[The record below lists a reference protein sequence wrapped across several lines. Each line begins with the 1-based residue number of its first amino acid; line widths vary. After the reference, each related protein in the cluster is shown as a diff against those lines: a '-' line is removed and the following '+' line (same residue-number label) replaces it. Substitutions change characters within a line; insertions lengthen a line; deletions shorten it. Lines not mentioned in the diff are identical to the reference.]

1 MVRLPITYVDVF
13 AARPHEG
20 NHLPVVHSADQL
32 STSTMA
38 AFARRTRQS
47 ETSFLQSPSVGD
59 ADYRNRIFTVES
71 EIPFA
76 GHPTLGAAAA
86 LCHQAGTPI
95 RELMQQTMHGVHR
108 VRVKLDGNS
117 GTVSMAQSA
126 CEFGEEFDASSLL
139 RALGLPEDAAHPTL
153 GAAAAL
159 CHQAG
164 TPIRELMQQTMHG
177 VHRVRVKLDG
187 NSGTISMAQ
196 SACEF
201 GEEFDASSL
210 LRALGLPEDA
220 AHPTLP
226 VQMLSTGLPMIVIPL
241 TSPEPLHSARMD
253 RVALGQALESIESGS
268 AMSLNCYVVA
278 EESAGEW
285 SARSFSLD
293 VVGGE
298 DPATGSAAGPFG
310 AYLRERIG
318 LTQVRISQGV
328 DMGEPSRLRVDTSDG
343 IVVSGDVHIIGTGTV
358 SLPEG

>member
-1 MVRLPITYVDVF
+1 MLRLPITYVDVF
-13 AARPHEG
+13 AARPHQG

-32 STSTMA
+32 SMSTMGA
-38 AFARRTRQS
+38 YARRTRQS
-47 ETSFLQSPSVGD
+47 ETSFLQSPTVSD

-86 LCHQAGTPI
+86 LCHHAGTPV
-95 RELMQQTMHGVHR
+95 RELMQQTMHGVHG
-108 VRVKLDGNS
+108 VTVKLDGNS
-117 GTVSMAQSA
+117 GTVSMVQSA
-126 CEFGEEFDASSLL
+126 CEFGDELDASSLL
-139 RALGLPEDAAHPTL
+139 RALGLPEDAVHP
-153 GAAAAL
+153 
-159 CHQAG
+159 
-164 TPIRELMQQTMHG
+164 I
-177 VHRVRVKLDG
+177 
-187 NSGTISMAQ
+187 
-196 SACEF
+196 
-201 GEEFDASSL
+201 
-210 LRALGLPEDA
+210 
-220 AHPTLP
+220 LP

-241 TSPEPLHSARMD
+241 ATPEPLHSARMD
-253 RVALGQALESIESGS
+253 RAALGQALESIESGS

-318 LTQVRISQGV
+318 LTQLGISQGV
-328 DMGEPSRLRVDTSDG
+328 DMGEPSRLRVDTSDE
-343 IVVSGDVHIIGTGTV
+343 IVVSGDVHIVGKGTV

>member
-108 VRVKLDGNS
+108 VSVSLDGAS

-126 CEFGEEFDASSLL
+126 CVFGDELDAS
-139 RALGLPEDAAHPTL
+139 P
-153 GAAAAL
+153 
-159 CHQAG
+159 
-164 TPIRELMQQTMHG
+164 
-177 VHRVRVKLDG
+177 
-187 NSGTISMAQ
+187 
-196 SACEF
+196 
-201 GEEFDASSL
+201 L

-241 TSPEPLHSARMD
+241 TSPEPLHSARLD
-253 RVALGQALESIESGS
+253 RVALNQALEAIESGS

>member
-1 MVRLPITYVDVF
+1 MVLLPITYVDVF

-47 ETSFLQSPSVGD
+47 ETSFLQSPSVND

-86 LCHQAGTPI
+86 LCHHEGTPM
-95 RELMQQTMHGVHR
+95 RDLMQQTMHGVHR
-108 VRVKLDGNS
+108 VSVKLDGNS
-117 GTVSMAQSA
+117 GTVSMAQSE
-126 CEFGEEFDASSLL
+126 CEFGYVL
-139 RALGLPEDAAHPTL
+139 
-153 GAAAAL
+153 
-159 CHQAG
+159 
-164 TPIRELMQQTMHG
+164 
-177 VHRVRVKLDG
+177 
-187 NSGTISMAQ
+187 
-196 SACEF
+196 
-201 GEEFDASSL
+201 DASSL

-241 TSPEPLHSARMD
+241 TSPEPLHSARLD
-253 RVALGQALESIESGS
+253 RVALGQALEAIESGS

-285 SARSFSLD
+285 AARSFSLD

-318 LTQVRISQGV
+318 LTRLGISQGV

-343 IVVSGDVHIIGTGTV
+343 IVVSGDVHIVGTGTV

>member
-47 ETSFLQSPSVGD
+47 ETSFLQSPSVSD

-95 RELMQQTMHGVHR
+95 RELMQQSMHGVHR
-108 VRVKLDGNS
+108 VRVSLDGNS
-117 GTVSMAQSA
+117 GTVSMEQSECA
-126 CEFGEEFDASSLL
+126 FGDILEAGELL
-139 RALGLPEDAAHPTL
+139 RALGLPEDAVHPTL
-153 GAAAAL
+153 
-159 CHQAG
+159 
-164 TPIRELMQQTMHG
+164 
-177 VHRVRVKLDG
+177 
-187 NSGTISMAQ
+187 S
-196 SACEF
+196 
-201 GEEFDASSL
+201 
-210 LRALGLPEDA
+210 
-220 AHPTLP
+220 

-241 TSPEPLHSARMD
+241 TSPEPLHSARID
-253 RVALGQALESIESGS
+253 RVALGGALEAIESGS

-343 IVVSGDVHIIGTGTV
+343 IVVSGDVHIVGTGTV

>member
-1 MVRLPITYVDVF
+1 MLRLPITYVDVF

-32 STSTMA
+32 STLTMA

-47 ETSFLQSPSVGD
+47 ETSFLQSPSVSD
-59 ADYRNRIFTVES
+59 ADYRNRIFTFES

-86 LCHQAGTPI
+86 LCHHAGTPT

-108 VRVKLDGNS
+108 VSVRLDGNS

-126 CEFGEEFDASSLL
+126 CEFGDELDASSLL
-139 RALGLPEDAAHPTL
+139 RALGLPEDA
-153 GAAAAL
+153 
-159 CHQAG
+159 
-164 TPIRELMQQTMHG
+164 
-177 VHRVRVKLDG
+177 V
-187 NSGTISMAQ
+187 
-196 SACEF
+196 
-201 GEEFDASSL
+201 
-210 LRALGLPEDA
+210 
-220 AHPTLP
+220 HPTLP

-253 RVALGQALESIESGS
+253 RLALGQALESIESGS

-318 LTQVRISQGV
+318 LTGLGISQGV
-328 DMGEPSRLRVDTSDG
+328 DMGEPSRLRVNTSDG
-343 IVVSGDVHIIGTGTV
+343 IVVSGDVHIVGTGTV

>member
-1 MVRLPITYVDVF
+1 MLRLPITYVDVF

-47 ETSFLQSPSVGD
+47 ETSFLQSPFVGD

-86 LCHQAGTPI
+86 LCHHEGTPI

-108 VRVKLDGNS
+108 VSVKLDGNS
-117 GTVSMAQSA
+117 GTVSMAQSE
-126 CEFGEEFDASSLL
+126 CEFGDELDASSLL
-139 RALGLPEDAAHPTL
+139 RALGLPEDA
-153 GAAAAL
+153 
-159 CHQAG
+159 
-164 TPIRELMQQTMHG
+164 
-177 VHRVRVKLDG
+177 V
-187 NSGTISMAQ
+187 
-196 SACEF
+196 
-201 GEEFDASSL
+201 
-210 LRALGLPEDA
+210 
-220 AHPTLP
+220 HPTLP

-253 RVALGQALESIESGS
+253 RVALGQALEAIESGS

-318 LTQVRISQGV
+318 LTGLGISQGV
-328 DMGEPSRLRVDTSDG
+328 DMGEPSRLRVDTSDD
-343 IVVSGDVHIIGTGTV
+343 IVVSGDVHIVGTGAV

>member
-1 MVRLPITYVDVF
+1 MHRLPITYVDVF

-32 STSTMA
+32 STLTMA

-47 ETSFLQSPSVGD
+47 ETSFLQSPSVSD

-86 LCHQAGTPI
+86 LCHHEGTPT

-108 VRVKLDGNS
+108 VSVKLDGNS
-117 GTVSMAQSA
+117 GTVSMAQSE

-139 RALGLPEDAAHPTL
+139 RALGLPEDS
-153 GAAAAL
+153 
-159 CHQAG
+159 
-164 TPIRELMQQTMHG
+164 
-177 VHRVRVKLDG
+177 V
-187 NSGTISMAQ
+187 
-196 SACEF
+196 
-201 GEEFDASSL
+201 
-210 LRALGLPEDA
+210 
-220 AHPTLP
+220 HPTLP

-253 RVALGQALESIESGS
+253 RIALGQALEAIESGS

-318 LTQVRISQGV
+318 LTGLGISQGV

-343 IVVSGDVHIIGTGTV
+343 IVVSGDVHIVGTGTV

>member
-1 MVRLPITYVDVF
+1 MLRLPITYVDVF

-32 STSTMA
+32 STLTMA

-47 ETSFLQSPSVGD
+47 ETSFLQSATVSD

-108 VRVKLDGNS
+108 VSVKLDGNS

-126 CEFGEEFDASSLL
+126 CEFGD
-139 RALGLPEDAAHPTL
+139 
-153 GAAAAL
+153 
-159 CHQAG
+159 
-164 TPIRELMQQTMHG
+164 ELE
-177 VHRVRVKLDG
+177 
-187 NSGTISMAQ
+187 S
-196 SACEF
+196 
-201 GEEFDASSL
+201 SSL

-318 LTQVRISQGV
+318 LTGLGISQGV

>member
-47 ETSFLQSPSVGD
+47 ETSFLQSPSVSD

-95 RELMQQTMHGVHR
+95 RELMQQSMHGVHR
-108 VRVKLDGNS
+108 VRVSLDGNS
-117 GTVSMAQSA
+117 GTVSMEQSECA
-126 CEFGEEFDASSLL
+126 FGDILEAGELL
-139 RALGLPEDAAHPTL
+139 RALGLPEDAVHPTL
-153 GAAAAL
+153 
-159 CHQAG
+159 
-164 TPIRELMQQTMHG
+164 
-177 VHRVRVKLDG
+177 
-187 NSGTISMAQ
+187 S
-196 SACEF
+196 
-201 GEEFDASSL
+201 
-210 LRALGLPEDA
+210 
-220 AHPTLP
+220 

-241 TSPEPLHSARMD
+241 TSPEPLHSARID
-253 RVALGQALESIESGS
+253 RVALGGALEAIESGS

-318 LTQVRISQGV
+318 LTRVDISQGV

-343 IVVSGDVHIIGTGTV
+343 IVVSGDVHIVGTGTV

>member
-108 VRVKLDGNS
+108 VSVKLDGNS
-117 GTVSMAQSA
+117 GTV
-126 CEFGEEFDASSLL
+126 
-139 RALGLPEDAAHPTL
+139 
-153 GAAAAL
+153 
-159 CHQAG
+159 
-164 TPIRELMQQTMHG
+164 
-177 VHRVRVKLDG
+177 
-187 NSGTISMAQ
+187 SMAQ

-253 RVALGQALESIESGS
+253 RVELERALEALKPGS

>member
-1 MVRLPITYVDVF
+1 MVLLPIAYVDVF

-20 NHLPVVHSADQL
+20 NHLPVVHSADQV

-47 ETSFLQSPSVGD
+47 ETSFLQSPSVSD

-86 LCHQAGTPI
+86 LCHHEGTPT

-108 VRVKLDGNS
+108 VSVKLDGNS
-117 GTVSMAQSA
+117 GTVSMTQSE
-126 CEFGEEFDASSLL
+126 CEFGDVLDASSLL
-139 RALGLPEDAAHPTL
+139 RALGLPEDA
-153 GAAAAL
+153 
-159 CHQAG
+159 
-164 TPIRELMQQTMHG
+164 
-177 VHRVRVKLDG
+177 V
-187 NSGTISMAQ
+187 
-196 SACEF
+196 
-201 GEEFDASSL
+201 
-210 LRALGLPEDA
+210 
-220 AHPTLP
+220 HPTLP

-253 RVALGQALESIESGS
+253 RIALGQALEAIESGS

-318 LTQVRISQGV
+318 LTGLGISQGV

-343 IVVSGDVHIIGTGTV
+343 IVVSGGVHIVGTGTV

>member
-1 MVRLPITYVDVF
+1 MLQLPITYVDVF

-20 NHLPVVHSADQL
+20 NHLPVVHSADRL
-32 STSTMA
+32 STATMA

-47 ETSFLQSPSVGD
+47 ETSFLQSPTVSD
-59 ADYRNRIFTVES
+59 ADYRNRIFTFES

-86 LCHQAGTPI
+86 LCHQAGTPT
-95 RELMQQTMHGVHR
+95 RELMQQSTHGVHR
-108 VRVKLDGNS
+108 VSVSLDGTS

-126 CEFGEEFDASSLL
+126 CDFRD
-139 RALGLPEDAAHPTL
+139 
-153 GAAAAL
+153 
-159 CHQAG
+159 
-164 TPIRELMQQTMHG
+164 EL
-177 VHRVRVKLDG
+177 
-187 NSGTISMAQ
+187 
-196 SACEF
+196 
-201 GEEFDASSL
+201 DASSL

-226 VQMLSTGLPMIVIPL
+226 TQVLSTGLPMIVIPL
-241 TSPEPLHSARMD
+241 ISPEPLRSARID
-253 RVALGQALESIESGS
+253 RVALEQALEAIESGS

-278 EESAGEW
+278 EESEGEW

-310 AYLRERIG
+310 AYLRERTG
-318 LTQVRISQGV
+318 LTRVGISQGV

>member
-47 ETSFLQSPSVGD
+47 ETSFLQSPSVSD

-86 LCHQAGTPI
+86 LCHHAGTPD
-95 RELMQQTMHGVHR
+95 RELMQQSMHGVHR
-108 VRVKLDGNS
+108 VRVSLDGNS
-117 GTVSMAQSA
+117 GTVSMEQSECA
-126 CEFGEEFDASSLL
+126 FGDILEAGELL
-139 RALGLPEDAAHPTL
+139 RALGLPEDAVHPTL
-153 GAAAAL
+153 
-159 CHQAG
+159 
-164 TPIRELMQQTMHG
+164 
-177 VHRVRVKLDG
+177 
-187 NSGTISMAQ
+187 S
-196 SACEF
+196 
-201 GEEFDASSL
+201 
-210 LRALGLPEDA
+210 
-220 AHPTLP
+220 

-241 TSPEPLHSARMD
+241 TSPEPLHSARID
-253 RVALGQALESIESGS
+253 RVALGGALEAIESGS

-318 LTQVRISQGV
+318 LTRVDISQGV

-343 IVVSGDVHIIGTGTV
+343 IVVSGDVHIVGTGTV

>member
-1 MVRLPITYVDVF
+1 MLRLPTTYVDVF

-20 NHLPVVHSADQL
+20 NHLPVVHSADPL

-47 ETSFLQSPSVGD
+47 ETSFLQSPTVSD
-59 ADYRNRIFTVES
+59 ADYRNRIFTIES

-86 LCHQAGTPI
+86 LCHHAGTPH
-95 RELMQQTMHGVHR
+95 RELMQQTMHGLHR
-108 VRVKLDGNS
+108 VSVSLDGTS
-117 GTVSMAQSA
+117 GTVSMEQSECVFGDELEAQA
-126 CEFGEEFDASSLL
+126 LL
-139 RALGLPEDAAHPTL
+139 RALGLPEDA
-153 GAAAAL
+153 
-159 CHQAG
+159 
-164 TPIRELMQQTMHG
+164 
-177 VHRVRVKLDG
+177 V
-187 NSGTISMAQ
+187 
-196 SACEF
+196 
-201 GEEFDASSL
+201 
-210 LRALGLPEDA
+210 
-220 AHPTLP
+220 HPTLP

-241 TSPEPLHSARMD
+241 TSPEPLHSARID
-253 RVALGQALESIESGS
+253 RVALGFALEAIESGS

-318 LTQVRISQGV
+318 LTWVDISQGV

-343 IVVSGDVHIIGTGTV
+343 IVVSGDVHIVGTGTV

>member
-117 GTVSMAQSA
+117 GT
-126 CEFGEEFDASSLL
+126 
-139 RALGLPEDAAHPTL
+139 
-153 GAAAAL
+153 
-159 CHQAG
+159 
-164 TPIRELMQQTMHG
+164 
-177 VHRVRVKLDG
+177 
-187 NSGTISMAQ
+187 ISMAL

-343 IVVSGDVHIIGTGTV
+343 IVVSGDVHIVGTGTV

>member
-1 MVRLPITYVDVF
+1 
-13 AARPHEG
+13 
-20 NHLPVVHSADQL
+20 
-32 STSTMA
+32 MA

-47 ETSFLQSPSVGD
+47 ETSFLQSPSVSD

-86 LCHQAGTPI
+86 LCHHAGTPD
-95 RELMQQTMHGVHR
+95 RELMQQSMHGVHR
-108 VRVKLDGNS
+108 VRVSLDGNS
-117 GTVSMAQSA
+117 GTVSMEQSECA
-126 CEFGEEFDASSLL
+126 FGDILEAGELL
-139 RALGLPEDAAHPTL
+139 RALGLPEDAVHPTL
-153 GAAAAL
+153 
-159 CHQAG
+159 
-164 TPIRELMQQTMHG
+164 
-177 VHRVRVKLDG
+177 
-187 NSGTISMAQ
+187 S
-196 SACEF
+196 
-201 GEEFDASSL
+201 
-210 LRALGLPEDA
+210 
-220 AHPTLP
+220 

-241 TSPEPLHSARMD
+241 TSPEPLHSARID
-253 RVALGQALESIESGS
+253 RVALGGALEAIESGS

-318 LTQVRISQGV
+318 LTRVDISQGV

-343 IVVSGDVHIIGTGTV
+343 IVVSGDVHIVGTGTV

>member
-1 MVRLPITYVDVF
+1 MVLLPITYVDVF

-20 NHLPVVHSADQL
+20 NHLPVVHSADQV

-47 ETSFLQSPSVGD
+47 ETSFLQSPSVSD

-86 LCHQAGTPI
+86 LCHHEGTPT

-108 VRVKLDGNS
+108 VSVKLDGNS
-117 GTVSMAQSA
+117 GTVSMTQSE
-126 CEFGEEFDASSLL
+126 CEFGDVLDASSLL
-139 RALGLPEDAAHPTL
+139 RALGLPEDA
-153 GAAAAL
+153 
-159 CHQAG
+159 
-164 TPIRELMQQTMHG
+164 
-177 VHRVRVKLDG
+177 V
-187 NSGTISMAQ
+187 
-196 SACEF
+196 
-201 GEEFDASSL
+201 
-210 LRALGLPEDA
+210 
-220 AHPTLP
+220 HPTLP

-253 RVALGQALESIESGS
+253 RVALERALEALESGG

-318 LTQVRISQGV
+318 LTGLGISQGV
-328 DMGEPSRLRVDTSDG
+328 DMGEPSRLRVDTSEG
-343 IVVSGDVHIIGTGTV
+343 IVVSGDVHIVGTGTV